1 MSDGRLVLENSIL
14 SSPMPKLEFKSARTA
29 YSSMK
34 IQIIIKS
41 CDYSELA
48 LTNSFEKKKNQMN
61 RNDKKRKLKTSD

>member
-1 MSDGRLVLENSIL
+1 
-14 SSPMPKLEFKSARTA
+14 MPKLEFKSARTA

-61 RNDKKRKLKTSD
+61 RNDKKEN